1 MIVRILLLVALL
13 GLTACNKENTETE
26 VSQGTFD
33 VPSASTAALPIEEA
47 GTKEP
52 DKVKPEAKPSEIV
65 IVAPGT
71 SPDKPETRVSQNTSD
86 HSTTPVTPPIA
97 PPSIEETARKKAG
110 DFKAAGKLQEAAI
123 ALRSAGLDKD
133 AFELF
138 APEDYAFNVND
149 HPAKPSS
156 PEVSETPS
164 VKRHSM
170 TLNGKTVWYTAKAG
184 HIIAYGQKDPKTG
197 GKDAKAAI
205 FYMSYTRD
213 DLPHESRPVTFLF
226 NGGPGYASVFLHMA
240 AFGPKRIKIDAPFM
254 PMKKSDLK
262 FPVVDNEETLL
273 DHTDLV
279 FVDPVGTG
287 FSKAI
292 APHADKEFYA
302 VNADAEVAR
311 DFITSYTN
319 RNHRQS
325 SPKYLLG
332 ESWGSARV
340 SLTAALLEDA
350 GTSNLDP
357 DPSGKPPVVL
367 SGVVLSSPYLSGEAC
382 KFFGMNSCNTEMP
395 TNAITAE
402 YFQKPGAS
410 WRGNRTIDQ
419 YADYIRQFAVSSY
432 IAVIKEFP
440 TSTSRTDIAL
450 TKHGPVLQ
458 EFRNIGG
465 NQALTWGDFFKG
477 NILTNRPAAKY
488 HGSYDARMIADD
500 YDPDFFDD
508 DVLGNGVKTHLQT
521 FMNYSAN
528 ADATD
533 VSGGV
538 KEVNSTYAINCGCR
552 SSFNEKPR
560 IGGVADLTQALTA
573 DPHLTVMALHG
584 YYDQVTPFFET
595 ETQLKQAGLDKLIPM
610 HLFEGG
616 HMFYYSE
623 AARKPMKKVLDEFYT
638 RAPVIVATN

>member
-1 MIVRILLLVALL
+1 MIFRILLLVALL
-13 GLTACNKENTETE
+13 GLAACNKENTETE

-33 VPSASTAALPIEEA
+33 VLPASTAALPIEEA
-47 GTKEP
+47 GAKEP
-52 DKVKPEAKPSEIV
+52 EQLKQANTSAEVV
-65 IVAPGT
+65 IALQETPNRPAVPVAPL
-71 SPDKPETRVSQNTSD
+71 
-86 HSTTPVTPPIA
+86 
-97 PPSIEETARKKAG
+97 SIEETARKKA
-110 DFKAAGKLQEAAI
+110 DEFKAAGKFQEAAI
-123 ALRSAGLDKD
+123 VLRSAGLDKD

-138 APEDYAFNVND
+138 APEDYAFNVKD

-197 GKDAKAAI
+197 RKDAKAAI

-213 DLPHESRPVTFLF
+213 DLPHENRPVTFFF

-240 AFGPKRIKIDAPFM
+240 AYGPKRIKIDAPFM

-262 FPVVDNEETLL
+262 FPVIDNDETLL

-292 APHADKEFYA
+292 TPHTDKEFYA
-302 VNADAEVAR
+302 VDTDAEIVR
-311 DFITSYTN
+311 DFVTSYSN
-319 RNHRQS
+319 RNNRQS
-325 SPKYLLG
+325 SPKYLYG

-340 SLTAALLEDA
+340 SLAAALLEDA
-350 GTSNLDP
+350 GISNFDP
-357 DPSGKPPVVL
+357 DRSGKPPVVL
-367 SGVVLSSPYLSGEAC
+367 SGVVLGSPTLSGEAC
-382 KFFGMNSCNTEMP
+382 KLFGLQTPISFNPCNTKMP
-395 TNAITAE
+395 TDAMSAA

-410 WRGNRTIDQ
+410 WQGTRTIDQ
-419 YADYIRQFAVSSY
+419 YADYIRQFFVNSYVSAITPAFAKYPKLAIVS
-432 IAVIKEFP
+432 IPDQLAQL
-440 TSTSRTDIAL
+440 DL
-450 TKHGPVLQ
+450 TKFEPALL

-465 NQALTWGDFFKG
+465 NQALTWSDFFKG
-477 NILTNRPAAKY
+477 NILTNRPAARHY
-488 HGSYDARMIADD
+488 GSYDARMIAED
-500 YDPDFFDD
+500 YSPDFFDD
-508 DVLGNGVKTHLQT
+508 DVLGDGVKAHLKT

-528 ADATD
+528 AETADI
-533 VSGGV
+533 SSGV
-538 KEVNSTYAINCGCR
+538 KEVNSEYAITCGCR
-552 SSFNEKPR
+552 GFFNETPR

-584 YYDQVTPFFET
+584 YYDQVTPFFLT
-595 ETQLKQAGLDKLIPM
+595 ETQLKQAGLNKLIPV

-623 AARKPMKKVLDEFYT
+623 AARKQMKKVFDEFYT